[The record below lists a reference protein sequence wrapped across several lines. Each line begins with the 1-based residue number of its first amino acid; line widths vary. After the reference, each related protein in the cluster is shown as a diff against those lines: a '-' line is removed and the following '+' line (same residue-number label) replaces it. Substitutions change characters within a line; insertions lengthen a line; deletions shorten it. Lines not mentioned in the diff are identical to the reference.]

1 MSLEGSPTA
10 GKRSTLGPG
19 MSAPG
24 RPSRDLRRPS
34 EGRPG
39 TTVRV
44 STDGIANIIIAARL
58 TRNLHSELLLGL
70 DPGRPHSASHCSS
83 CSPYGTL
90 SSTR

>member
-1 MSLEGSPTA
+1 MDGVICEMAIQMSLEGSPTA

-19 MSAPG
+19 TSAPG

-44 STDGIANIIIAARL
+44 SARRIAIILI
-58 TRNLHSELLLGL
+58 
-70 DPGRPHSASHCSS
+70 
-83 CSPYGTL
+83 
-90 SSTR
+90 

>member
-1 MSLEGSPTA
+1 MLLVIRGMTTQMSLEGSPTA

-44 STDGIANIIIAARL
+44 SAIKLPIAIR
-58 TRNLHSELLLGL
+58 
-70 DPGRPHSASHCSS
+70 
-83 CSPYGTL
+83 
-90 SSTR
+90 

>member
-1 MSLEGSPTA
+1 LEGSPTA

-44 STDGIANIIIAARL
+44 SAERVAVILI
-58 TRNLHSELLLGL
+58 
-70 DPGRPHSASHCSS
+70 
-83 CSPYGTL
+83 
-90 SSTR
+90 